1 MVERFLDLVA
11 EGKFPNGEDGRAQ
24 SLAWALD
31 APAGALR
38 SVHEGFLAAEN
49 TVEQLLGYVTHF
61 LGDTEMPTGSLEEV
75 QQTGQ
80 RIQQATEAALR
91 DLEVTPDD

>member
-1 MVERFLDLVA
+1 MF
-11 EGKFPNGEDGRAQ
+11 EDAC
-24 SLAWALD
+24 LAWALD

-38 SVHEGFLAAEN
+38 SVHEGFLVAEN

-75 QQTGQ
+75 QQTGR